1 MKKMIL
7 AACFIS
13 VIITLADSVKPG
25 DKFSSQL
32 KLIFSLVFICGIL
45 TAALNGQYESGF
57 DLSFD
62 TDNIETYDSISGA
75 AESSVISS
83 AESSIADTV
92 RNVLDENGVS
102 YEKITASINIE
113 EDSRIN
119 INEIGYKGDEPE
131 RAAEVIRE
139 NIGDTEVRN
148 IE

>member
-1 MKKMIL
+1 MIL

-13 VIITLADSVKPG
+13 VVLTLADSVKPG

-113 EDSRIN
+113 DDSRIN

>member
-13 VIITLADSVKPG
+13 VVITLADSVKPG

-102 YEKITASINIE
+102 YEKITASINI
-113 EDSRIN
+113 
-119 INEIGYKGDEPE
+119 
-131 RAAEVIRE
+131 
-139 NIGDTEVRN
+139 
-148 IE
+148 

>member
-1 MKKMIL
+1 MIL

-13 VIITLADSVKPG
+13 VVRTPADSVKPG

>member
-13 VIITLADSVKPG
+13 VVITLADSVKPG

-119 INEIGYKGDEPE
+119 INEISYKGDEPE

>member
-1 MKKMIL
+1 MIL

-13 VIITLADSVKPG
+13 VVITLADSVKPG

-113 EDSRIN
+113 DDSRIN

>member
-13 VIITLADSVKPG
+13 VVITLADSVKPG

>member
-13 VIITLADSVKPG
+13 VVITLADSVKPG

-119 INEIGYKGDEPE
+119 INELHKHSIKN
-131 RAAEVIRE
+131 RKRQHFVLKFLQMKILC
-139 NIGDTEVRN
+139 
-148 IE
+148 

>member
-13 VIITLADSVKPG
+13 VVITLADSVKPG

-139 NIGDTEVRN
+139 NIGNTEVRN

>member
-13 VIITLADSVKPG
+13 VVITLADSVKPG

-119 INEIGYKGDEPE
+119 INEIGYKGD
-131 RAAEVIRE
+131 
-139 NIGDTEVRN
+139 TEVRN

>member
-13 VIITLADSVKPG
+13 VVITLADSVKPG

-131 RAAEVIRE
+131 RAAEVIRK

>member
-1 MKKMIL
+1 MIL

-13 VIITLADSVKPG
+13 VVITPADSVKPG

>member
-1 MKKMIL
+1 MIL

-13 VIITLADSVKPG
+13 VVITLADSVKPG

>member
-13 VIITLADSVKPG
+13 VVITLADSVKPG

-113 EDSRIN
+113 DDSRIN